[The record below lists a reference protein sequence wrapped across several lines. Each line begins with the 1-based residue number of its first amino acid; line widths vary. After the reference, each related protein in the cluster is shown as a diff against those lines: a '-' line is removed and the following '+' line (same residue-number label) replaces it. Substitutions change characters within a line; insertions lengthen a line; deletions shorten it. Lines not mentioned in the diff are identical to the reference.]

1 MGHFHKV
8 SPSPLAQSPTPL
20 AQNTPRWIKAL
31 GLSALTLSMALV
43 SACAQPYAAFQPSAA
58 AARVQQQ
65 SASALSPGTPY
76 NGGSLSGNFRLHSQ
90 VSSRYLSNARDV
102 LVWLPPDYDSNSS
115 QRYPVLYVHDGNNL
129 FDRRTT
135 FGGVEWQLDETAGRL
150 IQSQAITPVIVVGVY
165 NSPARME
172 EYTWYPDTL
181 DGKTMGGKGQQY
193 ADFLV
198 KELKPLIDQ
207 SYRTQSDKKHTGIMG
222 SSLGGLIS
230 FYTAR
235 AYPNTFGQ
243 VGMIS
248 PSVWWKDEQAKSD
261 IGSFPKDVKIW
272 VDMGTR
278 EGSNPDA
285 MLQTAKDFVSGL
297 ENAGFAHFKNLAF
310 HIEEGGDHSEAA
322 WARRLDRPLRFF
334 YTP

>member
-1 MGHFHKV
+1 MGRFRHFLPV
-8 SPSPLAQSPTPL
+8 PRWVPTLSLSMLMLWGTLAGACTPQTAQYNTIVPPASATL
-20 AQNTPRWIKAL
+20 RQQQNTVTSEQL
-31 GLSALTLSMALV
+31 GK
-43 SACAQPYAAFQPSAA
+43 PYS
-58 AARVQQQ
+58 
-65 SASALSPGTPY
+65 
-76 NGGSLSGNFRLHSQ
+76 GGSLSGNFRLHNQ
-90 VSSRYLSNARDV
+90 VSSQYLKYARDV
-102 LVWLPPDYDSNSS
+102 LVWLPPDYDSNSTR
-115 QRYPVLYVHDGNNL
+115 RYPVMYVHDGNNL

-135 FGGVEWQLDETAGRL
+135 FGGVEWQLDENAGRL
-150 IQSQAITPVIVVGVY
+150 IQSQQITPVIVVGVY

-172 EYTWYPDTL
+172 EYTWYSDTL
-181 DGKTMGGKGQQY
+181 DGQTMGGKGQQY

-198 KELKPLIDQ
+198 KELKPMIDQ
-207 SYRTQSDKKHTGIMG
+207 SYRTQSDKSHTGIMG

-261 IGSFPKDVKIW
+261 IGAFPKDVKVW
-272 VDMGTR
+272 VDMGTQ
-278 EGSNPDA
+278 EGQNPDA
-285 MLQTAKDFVSGL
+285 MLKTAKDFVSGL

-322 WARRLDRPLRFF
+322 WARRIERPLRFF